1 MTYDRTLIQ
10 IRERSFLDLMDL
22 ALLVVRRRPGKLLL
36 AAAIGIIPLTLLNC
50 WMFSNY
56 WPAPLLDNDPTNWL
70 LVLFLEAPW
79 ATAPLTVMLGGLM
92 FDRPPKTL
100 AFAERVVR
108 ALPSFILVH
117 VLLRGVLGITFFLLP
132 IIPGRLWFASEVI
145 LLERTGGF
153 KALRRCSQLSTDR
166 FGPFFRMAVA
176 QLGFGV
182 VFVLCFWV
190 GTGAITSTVFKRSLT
205 WEAPSFS
212 AWSIFRLQLGVW
224 TAIAFFS
231 IARFL
236 IYIDQRIRAEGWEL
250 KLRLQTVGR
259 ELAEGRS

>member
-1 MTYDRTLIQ
+1 MAYDRTLIQ

-22 ALLVVRRRPGKLLL
+22 ALLVVRSRGGTLVL
-36 AAAIGIIPLTLLNC
+36 AAAIGIIPFAALNC
-50 WMFSNY
+50 WIASN
-56 WPAPLLDNDPTNWL
+56 LDDDPGDWL
-70 LVLFLEAPW
+70 VVLFFEAPW
-79 ATAPLTVMLGGLM
+79 ATAPLTVVLGGLM
-92 FDRPPKTL
+92 FDQPPPTL
-100 AFAERVVR
+100 AVVGRLVR

-117 VLLRGVLGITFFLLP
+117 VLLRGGLGITFLLLP
-132 IIPGRLWFASEVI
+132 LIPGRLWFASEVI

-166 FGPFFRMAVA
+166 FGPFFRMALA
-176 QLGFGV
+176 QLGFGLI
-182 VFVLCFWV
+182 FTLCFWI

-205 WEAPSFS
+205 WEEPSYS
-212 AWSIFRLQLGVW
+212 AWSVLRLQLGVW
-224 TAIAFFS
+224 TAVAFFTV
-231 IARFL
+231 ARFL